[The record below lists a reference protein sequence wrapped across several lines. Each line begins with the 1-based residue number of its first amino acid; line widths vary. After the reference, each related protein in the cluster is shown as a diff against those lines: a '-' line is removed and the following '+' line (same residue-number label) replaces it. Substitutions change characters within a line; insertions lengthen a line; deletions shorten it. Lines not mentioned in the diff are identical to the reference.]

1 MTSRSNSK
9 LLYHVTAFIVV
20 AIWGS
25 TFVFTKLLLLAGLT
39 PAQIFTLRFIIA
51 YVLLLGW
58 TVYREWKKGNHI
70 SHLSSLTSHLSS
82 FASRLFCNSW
92 RDELLMVALGV
103 TGGSLYFLTE
113 NSSMNYT
120 TTTNT
125 SLIVSL
131 SPLVATFLIS
141 LFYQS
146 QRLNRVQIVGTLMAA
161 LGVVIV
167 VLNGHFVLHLSPL
180 GDSLAFG
187 AALCWGFYSLLMIP
201 AGQRY
206 DTAFITRKVFFYGL
220 LSMIPYYMLR
230 PEETWIFTSSVFQFF
245 CSSETTSI
253 LNFFSSSILL
263 NLLFLGC
270 VASMGCFLAWNWVLK
285 KLGAVVA
292 TNYVYFNPVT
302 TILFAWAI
310 LSEQITVFFL
320 LGTVL
325 ILVGMY
331 LADRKKK

>member
-1 MTSRSNSK
+1 MKSNSR
-9 LLYHVTAFIVV
+9 LIYHLTAFIVV

-25 TFVFTKLLLLAGLT
+25 TFVFTKLLLLSGLS

-51 YVLLLGW
+51 YVLLLG
-58 TVYREWKKGNHI
+58 YSI
-70 SHLSSLTSHLSS
+70 
-82 FASRLFCNSW
+82 FFPFRLFCSTW
-92 RDELLMVALGV
+92 RDELLMIALGV

-113 NSSMNYT
+113 NSAMNYT

-131 SPLVATFLIS
+131 SPLIATALIS
-141 LFYQS
+141 IFYKS
-146 QRLNRVQIVGTLMAA
+146 ERLNRVQIAGTLMAA

-167 VLNGHFVLHLSPL
+167 VLNGHFVLHLSPF
-180 GDSLAFG
+180 GDSLAFS

-201 AGQRY
+201 ANQKY
-206 DTAFITRKVFFYGL
+206 DTVFITRKVFIYGL
-220 LSMIPYYMLR
+220 LSMIPYYMLN
-230 PEETWIFTSSVFQFF
+230 PVEAGIFISPSTFHPSL
-245 CSSETTSI
+245 SI
-253 LNFFSSSILL
+253 IL

-270 VASMGCFLAWNWVLK
+270 VASMLCFVAWNWVLK

-310 LSEQITVFFL
+310 LSEQITLYFL
-320 LGTVL
+320 LGTAL
-325 ILVGMY
+325 ILIGMY
-331 LADRKKK
+331 LADKRKTVIIEQ

>member
-1 MTSRSNSK
+1 MILKSNSR
-9 LLYHVTAFIVV
+9 LFYHLVAFIVV

-25 TFVFTKLLLLAGLT
+25 TFVFTKLLLLSGLS

-51 YVLLLGW
+51 YVLLLG
-58 TVYREWKKGNHI
+58 YSI
-70 SHLSSLTSHLSS
+70 
-82 FASRLFCNSW
+82 FFPFRLFCSTW

-113 NSSMNYT
+113 NSAMNYT

-131 SPLVATFLIS
+131 SPLIAAALIS
-141 LFYQS
+141 IFYKS
-146 QRLNRVQIVGTLMAA
+146 ERLNRVQIAGTLMAA

-167 VLNGHFVLHLSPL
+167 VLNGHFVLHLSPF
-180 GDSLAFG
+180 GDSLAFS

-201 AGQRY
+201 ANQKY
-206 DTAFITRKVFFYGL
+206 DTVFITRKVFIYGL
-220 LSMIPYYMLR
+220 LSMIPYYMMN
-230 PEETWIFTSSVFQFF
+230 PVEAGIFISPSTFHPSL
-245 CSSETTSI
+245 SI
-253 LNFFSSSILL
+253 IL

-270 VASMGCFLAWNWVLK
+270 VASMLCFVAWNWVLK

-310 LSEQITVFFL
+310 LSEQITLYFL
-320 LGTVL
+320 LGTAL
-325 ILVGMY
+325 ILIGMY
-331 LADRKKK
+331 LADKRKQ

>member
-1 MTSRSNSK
+1 MKSNSR
-9 LLYHVTAFIVV
+9 LIYHLTAFIVV

-25 TFVFTKLLLLAGLT
+25 TFVFTKLLLLSGLS

-51 YVLLLGW
+51 YVLLLG
-58 TVYREWKKGNHI
+58 Y
-70 SHLSSLTSHLSS
+70 SLTKN
-82 FASRLFCNSW
+82 FRLFSTSW
-92 RDELLMVALGV
+92 RDELLMIALGV

-113 NSSMNYT
+113 NSAMNYT

-131 SPLVATFLIS
+131 SPLIAAALIS
-141 LFYQS
+141 IFYKS
-146 QRLNRVQIVGTLMAA
+146 ERLNRVQISGTLMAA

-167 VLNGHFVLHLSPL
+167 VLNGHFVLHLSPF
-180 GDSLAFG
+180 GDSLAFS

-201 AGQRY
+201 ANQKY
-206 DTAFITRKVFFYGL
+206 DTVFITRKVFIYGL
-220 LSMIPYYMLR
+220 LSMIPYYMLN
-230 PEETWIFTSSVFQFF
+230 PVEAGIFISPSTFHPSL
-245 CSSETTSI
+245 SI
-253 LNFFSSSILL
+253 IL

-270 VASMGCFLAWNWVLK
+270 VASMLCFVAWNWVLK

-310 LSEQITVFFL
+310 LSEQITLYFL
-320 LGTVL
+320 LGTAL
-325 ILVGMY
+325 ILIGMY
-331 LADRKKK
+331 LADKRKK